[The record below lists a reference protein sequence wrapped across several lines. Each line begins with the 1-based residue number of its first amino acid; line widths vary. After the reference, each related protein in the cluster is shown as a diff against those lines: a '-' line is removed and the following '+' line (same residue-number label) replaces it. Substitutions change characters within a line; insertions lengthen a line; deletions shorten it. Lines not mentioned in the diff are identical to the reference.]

1 MRDQKK
7 KGALISYFNIVLSM
21 CSNFVLIPL
30 MIAALSDEEYSIYKV
45 MQSFSGPLIMLNLG
59 ISTVAARAVA
69 QYRSSEKPDRRKKEN
84 TLAVAF
90 LISASMAVLVLIL
103 SGIMAQLLP
112 VLYGSTYSQAM
123 LVKAKQIFI
132 IFSVTMAVRIVN
144 DTFKGCIQGNECFVC
159 FYGEATVQQLIRIV
173 AVVVLMKS
181 GADAVA
187 LAMTDLVICGGLLV
201 FNMLYST
208 LRLGEQ
214 IRLYHVDRQELKT
227 IAAFSVA
234 ILLQATINQVNS
246 NLDVVILGAVV
257 INKEVITMYSSA
269 LSIYTIYSSV
279 ISVLVN
285 LYLPKATRLVT
296 QNCTGEGL
304 TDFVIGP
311 GRVQAVLAIGIVAA
325 FALFGKDFIA
335 LWIGEKYEN
344 AYYVALMLMI
354 PATLPLVQ
362 NVCQSI
368 LDAQL
373 RRLFSSVVLV
383 VMAILNVMI
392 SVILVQPL
400 GFWGAAVGTVVSLL
414 VGHGLLMNIYYH
426 KVIGLNVPRMFREIF
441 AGILPAAV
449 VSGLCCLPLVFLL
462 DSSFLAFAVKCIVF
476 VVLYAAALWLIG
488 LNKTEKAMV
497 KKMMKRKA

>member
-1 MRDQKK
+1 
-7 KGALISYFNIVLSM
+7 
-21 CSNFVLIPL
+21 
-30 MIAALSDEEYSIYKV
+30 
-45 MQSFSGPLIMLNLG
+45 
-59 ISTVAARAVA
+59 
-69 QYRSSEKPDRRKKEN
+69 
-84 TLAVAF
+84 
-90 LISASMAVLVLIL
+90 
-103 SGIMAQLLP
+103 
-112 VLYGSTYSQAM
+112 
-123 LVKAKQIFI
+123 
-132 IFSVTMAVRIVN
+132 
-144 DTFKGCIQGNECFVC
+144 
-159 FYGEATVQQLIRIV
+159 
-173 AVVVLMKS
+173 
-181 GADAVA
+181 
-187 LAMTDLVICGGLLV
+187 
-201 FNMLYST
+201 
-208 LRLGEQ
+208 
-214 IRLYHVDRQELKT
+214 
-227 IAAFSVA
+227 
-234 ILLQATINQVNS
+234 
-246 NLDVVILGAVV
+246 
-257 INKEVITMYSSA
+257 
-269 LSIYTIYSSV
+269 V